1 MKLKS
6 PINKKHVRKDKE
18 NREKV
23 KLNIMTV
30 GLSKNINNLPK
41 YKWTKFV
48 SYERHQQTEYTR
60 SIYKLKVHLKL
71 KDEERLT
78 VKR

>member
-1 MKLKS
+1 MKLKN
-6 PINKKHVRKDKE
+6 PINKKHVRKNKE

-30 GLSKNINNLPK
+30 GLSKNINNLHK

-48 SYERHQQTEYTR
+48 SYERD
-60 SIYKLKVHLKL
+60 IN
-71 KDEERLT
+71 RLST
-78 VKR
+78 